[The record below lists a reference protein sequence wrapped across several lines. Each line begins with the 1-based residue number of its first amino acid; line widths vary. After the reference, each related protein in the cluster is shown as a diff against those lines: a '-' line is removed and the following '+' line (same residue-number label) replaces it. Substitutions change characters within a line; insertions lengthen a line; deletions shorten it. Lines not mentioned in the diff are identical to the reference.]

1 MEWCWH
7 TPCCSHELDEPKA
20 PKACQAMDGAGWWLP
35 SGEVDGSLRATTTG
49 QGHENHVNL
58 VPNSC
63 GYAFVRKKRPV

>member
-1 MEWCWH
+1 MNPMNRRHQVRVKPWMVLVGGF
-7 TPCCSHELDEPKA
+7 SL
-20 PKACQAMDGAGWWLP
+20 
-35 SGEVDGSLRATTTG
+35 GEVDGSLRATTTG